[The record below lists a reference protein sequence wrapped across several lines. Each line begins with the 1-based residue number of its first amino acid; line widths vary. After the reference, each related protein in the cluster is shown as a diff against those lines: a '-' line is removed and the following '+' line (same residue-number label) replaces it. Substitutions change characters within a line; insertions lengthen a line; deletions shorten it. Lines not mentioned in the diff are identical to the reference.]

1 MKSIISKETF
11 IRLITKNVFTYDAAV
26 AFFDYMEEVYEYDE
40 ECFDPI
46 DLSIPWTEY
55 KDLAEVAH
63 DYGEEYGDLDYLY
76 QTTMVIEFEKGLIV
90 LNF

>member
-1 MKSIISKETF
+1 MKT
-11 IRLITKNVFTYDAAV
+11 RVTKYMFTDVMTLKGFSYNGAMALFDFLEYMYD
-26 AFFDYMEEVYEYDE
+26 DLE
-40 ECFDPI
+40 FDPKSLAS
-46 DLSIPWTEY
+46 DWTEY

-76 QTTMVIEFEKGLIV
+76 QSTMVIEFDKGIIV